1 VQSNVEPP
9 PPPLYNVDPSL
20 APGQVKQVEWAKPGM
35 TVNVTRT
42 ITQNGE
48 TRTETLTSK
57 YQPWRAIY
65 LVGSEADIP
74 ASARAGAATSD
85 ESVSIEAESSSATPA
100 ENPTDTPA
108 ENPTETAPA
117 ATPDATPATDGS
129 GAGQ

>member
-1 VQSNVEPP
+1 
-9 PPPLYNVDPSL
+9 LYNVDPSL

-74 ASARAGAATSD
+74 ASARAATSD